1 MRKQTNLAEVKL
13 TALAL
18 LSTEINETPYSP
30 MIVKHPFTDTGV
42 SAIPDGKGGV
52 EMIDLTEDD
61 AQLRWRQ
68 SMARQIDKADSAYAI
83 YMMVTKPY
91 ALTFLKFAQPS
102 LSRED
107 MSQILA
113 SAWTRSEA
121 PHQDVNV
128 TVNQLLRM
136 FKQADPTCLME
147 QDEYIQFKTLDD
159 TVTVYRGVTP
169 HNAKSVK
176 ALSWSLNQET
186 AEWFA
191 HRFGEN
197 GTVYEAQI
205 DKKAYI
211 RIFQRK
217 ERIRG
222 DRRSFLSDKH
232 YGGTGSVLRFFII
245 TRITEVTKM
254 TIYQEEMQRKAQHYG
269 CMMHA
274 VIQEA
279 MNILTDITPID
290 EDTEDLVLDTPE
302 PESEEIE
309 RTEQE
314 SESAAPM
321 SDRERI
327 SAMWRYYRQAKEML
341 DRESEDYD
349 PDTAVDL
356 LIDSAKLGCDVAKY
370 RLSSVRTSR
379 RRCY

>member
-1 MRKQTNLAEVKL
+1 MRKQTDLAKVKQ

-68 SMARQIDKADSAYAI
+68 SMARQIDKADNAYAI
-83 YMMVTKPY
+83 YMMVTKPF
-91 ALTFLKFAQPS
+91 ALTFLKFAMPH

-176 ALSWSLNQET
+176 ALSWSLSQET

-191 HRFGEN
+191 HRFGED

-205 DKKAYI
+205 DKKHIYARAEYLNNEESYHDYYSDVEISYAASKAHPKAAIQI
-211 RIFQRK
+211 RNREIV
-217 ERIRG
+217 ERA
-222 DRRSFLSDKH
+222 DL
-232 YGGTGSVLRFFII
+232 
-245 TRITEVTKM
+245 
-254 TIYQEEMQRKAQHYG
+254 
-269 CMMHA
+269 
-274 VIQEA
+274 
-279 MNILTDITPID
+279 ILCC
-290 EDTEDLVLDTPE
+290 
-302 PESEEIE
+302 IE
-309 RTEQE
+309 REKGGAWQTV
-314 SESAAPM
+314 
-321 SDRERI
+321 RY
-327 SAMWRYYRQAKEML
+327 AMKQGKDVINLANDDE
-341 DRESEDYD
+341 
-349 PDTAVDL
+349 AVNL
-356 LIDSAKLGCDVAKY
+356 L
-370 RLSSVRTSR
+370 
-379 RRCY
+379 